1 MKRKRSEKTIV
12 QLKADAHFV
21 PELLQSPAGLMIH
34 FVGLKISKK
43 IWQAGIMKILYFCK
57 NTLIAMPIL
66 HKKCP
71 RYSGGIHIE
80 QMLAYYYSAAFSSV
94 AGASALSV
102 ASVFFFALPERRVFL
117 AAAFASPLP
126 LP

>member
-1 MKRKRSEKTIV
+1 MASRNYE
-12 QLKADAHFV
+12 
-21 PELLQSPAGLMIH
+21 
-34 FVGLKISKK
+34 
-43 IWQAGIMKILYFCK
+43 
-57 NTLIAMPIL
+57 NTLFLQEYPDCYSIL